1 MPHPK
6 DDLENLKER
15 IEAAKVEVEPAPRPA
30 KSGSAYNVAVELG
43 AGVLVGGFC
52 GYYLDKVLATEPIFF
67 IVCLLFG
74 SAAGF
79 YNVYRQATREEPTDQ
94 SES

>member
-1 MPHPK
+1 MNG
-6 DDLENLKER
+6 DDPLDRLKER
-15 IEAAKVEVEPAPRPA
+15 IDDAKQANLTPPPAPAPL
-30 KSGSAYNVAVELG
+30 SAYNVAVELG

-52 GYYLDKVLATEPIFF
+52 GYYLDKVLATGPIFF

-79 YNVYRQATREEPTDQ
+79 YNVWRRATREEPTDN
-94 SES
+94 SKP